1 MATSRNKIRL
11 KKDTYIQTDWY
22 EEWNGSSVC
31 KCAYNNNNNTVNII
45 GNKNGQCAWSRNNN
59 NSNSNKIS
67 DQLRKS
73 SFQSGSVCDNKKHLS
88 SYSVI
93 SNYNNNIIGR
103 NYSNI
108 SNYNIN
114 NNNNSNVNN
123 TSNSNRSI
131 NRHLNNKSK
140 LSLTYRNC
148 ISFTNI
154 TTTNTNT
161 NTNSA
166 NESNYK
172 HFQLKSFK
180 PLYSTKSNINIKQH
194 HSTNTTTTP
203 YIIDK
208 KHTKNILTPYKF
220 RNMMKDMLKRSFSRK
235 QHKQPLKSIS
245 NVLPE
250 LNIDTCVNPYKDM
263 DINSEY
269 KRKVIDDD
277 IQLTLKDELKRAKDI
292 VEFKRKYHSRNG
304 KGKKCN
310 NNVKYVSLF
319 KSNTKENT
327 NGFKDYFTFETP
339 FMHLNREL
347 KQRELIKDQNVVSQ
361 LFINN
366 FKKFK

>member
-11 KKDTYIQTDWY
+11 KKDTYIQTDCY

-31 KCAYNNNNNTVNII
+31 KCGYNNNNTVNTV
-45 GNKNGQCAWSRNNN
+45 KNGQCVWSRNSNN
-59 NSNSNKIS
+59 GNSNKIS

-73 SFQSGSVCDNKKHLS
+73 SFQSGSVYDNKKHLS

-103 NYSNI
+103 NHSNI
-108 SNYNIN
+108 SNYNI
-114 NNNNSNVNN
+114 NNNSNVNN
-123 TSNSNRSI
+123 TSNSNRSL

-154 TTTNTNT
+154 TTTNTNTNT

-194 HSTNTTTTP
+194 NSTNTTTKP

-208 KHTKNILTPYKF
+208 KYTKSILTPYKF

-235 QHKQPLKSIS
+235 QHKQQLTSI
-245 NVLPE
+245 NNALPE
-250 LNIDTCVNPYKDM
+250 LNINTCANPYKDM

-269 KRKVIDDD
+269 KRKGIDND

-304 KGKKCN
+304 KEKKCN

-339 FMHLNREL
+339 FMQLNREL